1 MSDSKS
7 ILKYVQSKNKNVS
20 LEEIDQMIKEQNRED
35 ILNTEKKRFRYE
47 IWDKKMAINGVDA
60 KEIIKSRDYT
70 IGQAYII
77 YVDGN
82 ILYFQDHNP
91 NEEGYVKMTKTQAKE
106 IAEDF
111 IQKTIELST
120 DNIITTRV
128 IEKILSK

>member
-1 MSDSKS
+1 MLDSKS

-91 NEEGYVKMTKTQAKE
+91 NEKGYVKMTKTQAKE

>member
-1 MSDSKS
+1 MLDSKS
-7 ILKYVQSKNKNVS
+7 ILKYVQSKNKSVS

-91 NEEGYVKMTKTQAKE
+91 NEEGYVKMTKAQAKE

>member
-1 MSDSKS
+1 MLDSKS

-91 NEEGYVKMTKTQAKE
+91 NEEGYVKMTKAQAKE

>member
-1 MSDSKS
+1 MLDSKS
-7 ILKYVQSKNKNVS
+7 ILKYVQSNNKNVS

>member
-1 MSDSKS
+1 MLDSKS

>member
-1 MSDSKS
+1 MLDSKS
-7 ILKYVQSKNKNVS
+7 ILKYVQSKNKNIS